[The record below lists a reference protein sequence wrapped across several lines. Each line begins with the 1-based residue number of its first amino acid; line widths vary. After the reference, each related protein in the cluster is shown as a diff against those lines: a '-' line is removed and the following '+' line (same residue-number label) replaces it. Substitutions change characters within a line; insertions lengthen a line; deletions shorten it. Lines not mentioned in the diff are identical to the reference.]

1 MVEASQTP
9 IQLIQIH
16 SKDNIGL
23 LPCTVEAG
31 SSVCI
36 DGAGYPVAE
45 TLPLGHKIALRPIP
59 NGERVIKYGVSIG
72 SATIDIPT
80 GAHVHVH
87 NMKSDYIPTFTLE
100 EGKRFTR

>member
-16 SKDNIGL
+16 PEDNIGL
-23 LPCTVEAG
+23 LPWTVEGG
-31 SSVCI
+31 SSVSI
-36 DGAGYPVAE
+36 DGTGYPVAE
-45 TLPLGHKIALRPIP
+45 TLSLGHKIALRPIS
-59 NGERVIKYGVSIG
+59 NGESVIKYGVSIG
-72 SATIDIPT
+72 SATMDIPT

-100 EGKRFTR
+100 EGNRFTR